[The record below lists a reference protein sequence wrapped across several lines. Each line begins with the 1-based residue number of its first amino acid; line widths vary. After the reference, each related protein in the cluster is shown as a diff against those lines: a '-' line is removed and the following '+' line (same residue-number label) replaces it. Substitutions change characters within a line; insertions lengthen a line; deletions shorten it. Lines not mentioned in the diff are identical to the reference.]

1 VQLEGKKIAVFVE
14 NYYEDMELWYPVIRF
29 REEGALVEI
38 IGPKVDTFRGKNGVP
53 AQADRAI
60 SDVRTAEFHGLI
72 IPGGYSPD
80 HMRRNADMVQFVKD
94 INNEGKVIAAICH
107 AGWMLIS
114 AGLLRGKKVTSFYS
128 IKDDMTNAGA
138 EWIDQEVVQDGNII
152 TSRTPRDLPAFCRT
166 IIRALS

>member
-1 VQLEGKKIAVFVE
+1 
-14 NYYEDMELWYPVIRF
+14 
-29 REEGALVEI
+29 
-38 IGPKVDTFRGKNGVP
+38 
-53 AQADRAI
+53 
-60 SDVRTAEFHGLI
+60 
-72 IPGGYSPD
+72 
-80 HMRRNADMVQFVKD
+80 MVQFVKD
-94 INNEGKVIAAICH
+94 MNNEGKVIAAICH

-138 EWIDQEVVQDGNII
+138 EWRDQEVVQDGNII